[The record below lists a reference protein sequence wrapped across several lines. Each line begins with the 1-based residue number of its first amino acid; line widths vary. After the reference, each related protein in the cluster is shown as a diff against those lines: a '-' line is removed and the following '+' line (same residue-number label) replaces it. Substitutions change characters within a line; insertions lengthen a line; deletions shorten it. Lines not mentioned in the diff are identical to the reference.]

1 MSSVVTEESLMVA
14 NDWRSAVTPEQ
25 IDEPLEFEAFQ
36 RTQVWGGDAL
46 SKLLG
51 KPAADTPI
59 GESWEVS
66 GLAEHPSRIV
76 SGTFAGQSL
85 PDLWSRRSA
94 DLTGREHASPV
105 FPLFVKWLD
114 CRELLSVQV
123 HPNDVFARTLGQV
136 SGKSEAWVVVQ
147 AEPTAR
153 IYAGLRTGVTRDEL
167 VSRLNA
173 GTVAECLHSFVPK
186 VGDCISLPAGT
197 IHSAGGGVVFAE
209 VQQPSDVTYRL
220 FDWNRVGLDGQ
231 PRPLHIDLAMQ
242 ALMWPQGPV
251 SPTIPL
257 PLKCDRGAYGEVLLK
272 SAAFDLERF
281 TVRDSWSQ
289 PYSGEMTIWMVLDG
303 AAVLDGSGYAPHQ
316 VLERGSTILLPAGV
330 RGAKWAAADT
340 NKPCRLLCVRLPRH
354 LI

>member
-94 DLTGREHASPV
+94 DLTGREHPSPV

-167 VSRLNA
+167 VSRLKA
-173 GTVAECLHSFVPK
+173 GSVAECLHSFVPK

-231 PRPLHIDLAMQ
+231 LRPLHIDLAMQ

-257 PLKCDRGAYGEVLLK
+257 PLKCERGAYGEVLLK
-272 SAAFDLERF
+272 GAAFDLERF

-316 VLERGSTILLPAGV
+316 VLERGSTILLPVGV